1 MEDVN
6 MSTASEHYWTENYH
20 LSLKDM
26 NEEDAIKDV
35 ESMSHEEIDYKV
47 NMRRCQEDYIS
58 DYLEYLWEISPKSFW
73 EHILVMFSGESEVLI
88 SDNMKF
94 VSILCNEVAP
104 KEVISAIVKYT
115 IDADLQRDTESL
127 DEDILS
133 EIIQEQN
140 KLGEKKIDIYD
151 VYGDD
156 VSEKLKERF
165 LEILNRH
172 IINSYKNW

>member
-1 MEDVN
+1 MEVVH

-20 LSLKDM
+20 LSLEEM
-26 NEEDAIKDV
+26 NKEDAIQDV
-35 ESMSHEEIDYKV
+35 ESMSHDEIEWKV
-47 NMRRCQEDYIS
+47 NMRRYQQDYIA

-73 EHILVMFSGESEVLI
+73 AHILVMFSSETELLL

-115 IDADLQRDTESL
+115 IDENSQVPMDSL
-127 DEDILS
+127 HKDILS

-140 KLGEKKIDIYD
+140 KLGDSEIDLHDIY
-151 VYGDD
+151 GDEISD
-156 VSEKLKERF
+156 ELKIKF
-165 LEILNRH
+165 SEILNSQ
-172 IINSYKNW
+172 ITNTYKDW